1 MGRKNKIA
9 EYLQVNELCTIMN
22 RILNKNNQPDRQ
34 TTIRDEIKVR
44 DWNNYFLL
52 ASVFIISGLYF
63 FLFDFVFFFQENQ
76 SLFVFSLDYLNQYT
90 SKPGG
95 LLEYAGNFISQ
106 GYFNNLYGT
115 LVLSSVYT
123 LITFVFLKIN
133 KRLSADPA
141 FSYLFAALASC
152 FLILMQTNINYLIHN
167 NLGFLSA
174 GLYFLFSISS
184 GKKISR
190 ISALAFFPLFF
201 YLTGAYAWIYL
212 GMFIIYNLLR
222 KKLLYTVCLLV
233 ISGLSLMFFKGIIFL
248 QPWSDLLYYPM
259 PLKGFFSNPVILW
272 ILFLFFILYPALFKF
287 TGLINIKKKHSRA
300 LSISSI
306 LLPVSLTAF
315 LLSVIYNK
323 DVADLFKIEKMF
335 FARDWD
341 GVMRLQEKCK
351 SENPVAQYYYN
362 IALSE
367 NGMLCDR
374 LFFAPQD
381 YGTGSISIPWNS
393 QIPINKLFRG
403 VYFYYSIGL
412 INEAHRWAFE
422 SMVIQ
427 GYRPEN
433 IKLLIKTDLINGH
446 YKVAE
451 KYLTVLKK
459 TLHYRKLA
467 EKYEAM
473 LTNPELINSDP
484 ELGEKM
490 KLKPQDDFI
499 IRIRNPQKN
508 ITSLLQSNPGNR
520 KAFEY
525 RMAWLMLEKNIEGIA
540 NEINGLSELNYS
552 KIPGHIEEAILLTAN
567 LGALPDLKR
576 LKISNATVSRF
587 SEYVSATMN
596 FDRTRSPGGSGIQ
609 KEFRNTFWYYLDSK

>member
-1 MGRKNKIA
+1 MMYYMNKI
-9 EYLQVNELCTIMN
+9 
-22 RILNKNNQPDRQ
+22 LNTHNQPDRQ
-34 TTIRDEIKVR
+34 SEFRDEIKVR
-44 DWNNYFLL
+44 EWNKYVLL
-52 ASVFIISGLYF
+52 ASVFILSGLYF
-63 FLFDFVFFFQENQ
+63 FLFGNFVFFFQENQ
-76 SLFVFSLDYLNQYT
+76 SLFVFSLDYLKQYS

-115 LVLSSVYT
+115 LVLTAAFTS
-123 LITFVFLKIN
+123 ITFVFLKIN
-133 KRLSADPA
+133 KRLSADTA

-167 NLGFLSA
+167 NLGFLST
-174 GLYFLFSISS
+174 GLYFLFSVSS
-184 GKKISR
+184 DKRISR
-190 ISALAFFPLFF
+190 ISAIAFFPLFF
-201 YLTGAYAWIYL
+201 YLTGAFAWIYL
-212 GMFIIYNLLR
+212 GMFVIYNLLR
-222 KKLLYTVCLLV
+222 KKLVYTGCLLV
-233 ISGLSLMFFKGIIFL
+233 IGGLSLMFFKGIIFL
-248 QPWSDLLYYPM
+248 QPWSDLLYYPL

-272 ILFLFFILYPALFKF
+272 MLFLFFILYPALLKF
-287 TGLINIKKKHSRA
+287 AGLINIKKKFSWTV
-300 LSISSI
+300 SISSI
-306 LLPVSLTAF
+306 LLPVSLTTF
-315 LLSVIYNK
+315 LLSINYNK

-341 GVMRLQEKCK
+341 GVMRQQEKSQ

-367 NGMLCDR
+367 KGMLCDR

-403 VYFYYSIGL
+403 AYFYYSIGL

-446 YKVAE
+446 FKVAE

-459 TLHYRKLA
+459 TLLFRKWA
-467 EKYEAM
+467 KKYEAM
-473 LTNPELINSDP
+473 VVNPEMISSDP
-484 ELGEKM
+484 ELGEKT
-490 KLKPQDDFI
+490 KLKPQEDFI
-499 IRIRNPQKN
+499 IRIRNPEKN
-508 ITSLLQSNPGNR
+508 ITSLLKSTPGNR

-525 RMAWLMLEKNIEGIA
+525 RMAWLMLGKNIEGIA
-540 NEINGLSELNYS
+540 NEINALSEMKYS
-552 KIPGHIEEAILLTAN
+552 KIPRHIEEAILIIAN
-567 LGALPDLKR
+567 LGTLPGLNTLR
-576 LKISNATVSRF
+576 ISNETVSRF
-587 SEYVSATMN
+587 SEYVSARMN
-596 FDRTRSPGGSGIQ
+596 LDRAGSPGGSGIK
-609 KEFRNTFWYYLDSK
+609 KELRNTFWYYLDSK